1 MSPEP
6 PTNSGI
12 SKRTKK
18 IIFGIVIT
26 IFCIPI
32 LLVLAFFALWFF
44 HPNVTLHRAD
54 AGFRKAKQT
63 IDPEQLRAWALEEIA
78 KNPTNDGIFPPK
90 IPNAEIPSYMQ
101 KLYSQP
107 VEDAVIWKFA
117 GNTNFALLT
126 LHSNSVEQL
135 GQTNVTIFWG
145 GPFFHWMF
153 EIGPTNF
160 VPSPDSYV
168 TTAEWVPGIYYGREN
183 TVDPIK

>member
-1 MSPEP
+1 MNEV

-12 SKRTKK
+12 SKKVKR
-18 IIFGIVIT
+18 IIWIIIIT
-26 IFCIPI
+26 VVGFPI
-32 LLVLAFFALWFF
+32 LAFLSIWALISFDA
-44 HPNVTLHRAD
+44 NRTLHKAD
-54 AGFRKAKQT
+54 AGFRKAKLT
-63 IDPEQLRAWALEEIA
+63 IDPEQLRAWALQEIA

-90 IPNAEIPSYMQ
+90 IPNSGIPSYMQ

-135 GQTNVTIFWG
+135 GQTNITIFWG

-160 VPSPDSYV
+160 VPPSDSYV
-168 TTAEWVPGIYYGREN
+168 STAEWVPGIYYAREN